1 MLACMPDSFVK
12 EYLSMP
18 MEKFTEHTI
27 TDPVELS
34 KEIAK
39 IRERGYS
46 RDQMEYAVGISC
58 VAVPIVVHGNLQ
70 GVISISGPS
79 PRMEDARVMQ
89 FVEILRRHV
98 RQIESDLSK

>member
-1 MLACMPDSFVK
+1 
-12 EYLSMP
+12 MP

-34 KEIAK
+34 REIAK

-70 GVISISGPS
+70 GAISISGPS

>member
-1 MLACMPDSFVK
+1 
-12 EYLSMP
+12 MP
-18 MEKFTEHTI
+18 MEKFTEYTI

-34 KEIAK
+34 KEIDL

-46 RDQMEYAVGISC
+46 RDQMEYSVGISC

-70 GVISISGPS
+70 GVISISAPS

-89 FVEILRRHV
+89 FVEILRQHV